1 MDSVV
6 SALGGRLPN
15 IPRNALGR
23 QIPTGAALNAAIVA
37 YNALP
42 PCLSNGNTAGPV
54 PCNEGVLLNSA
65 GTGPLQV
72 NPKLKFGDSFNSI
85 DMRLT
90 RTFHFTEPHTL
101 HFIAEGF
108 NLLNITNILGT
119 TNRNYSGRN
128 NTIDSPTL
136 NHALDTAQKIL
147 WSRGRPPV

>member
-1 MDSVV
+1 
-6 SALGGRLPN
+6 
-15 IPRNALGR
+15 LGR
-23 QIPTGAALNAAIVA
+23 QIPDGAALNAAITA

-42 PCLSNGNTAGPV
+42 LCLATGNVAGPV
-54 PCNEGVLLNSA
+54 PCQPSTTNSMNQLVSI
-65 GTGPLQV
+65 TGPLPLV

-101 HFIAEGF
+101 QFIAEGF
-108 NLLNITNILGT
+108 NLLNITNIRGT

-136 NHALDTAQKIL
+136 NHALDTAGKFFGSGGPRAFQFAL
-147 WSRGRPPV
+147 RYSF